1 MPPTETSR
9 LLEQFGDTLTIFAH
23 PVQFKQC
30 PFGKVTAGQNRS
42 NTAALAAPDMD
53 TDRQTTAGLKPI
65 YFLSRRF
72 ALNRAAAY
80 SL

>member
-1 MPPTETSR
+1 MLLVLASR
-9 LLEQFGDTLTIFAH
+9 RLEHYGVTLIIFAH

-42 NTAALAAPDMD
+42 NTAAPDMD
-53 TDRQTTAGLKPI
+53 TDRQTTAGLKLI